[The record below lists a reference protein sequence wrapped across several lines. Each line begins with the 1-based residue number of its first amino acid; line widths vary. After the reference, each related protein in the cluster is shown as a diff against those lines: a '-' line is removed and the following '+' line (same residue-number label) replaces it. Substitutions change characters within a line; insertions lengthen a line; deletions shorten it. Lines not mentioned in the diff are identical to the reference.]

1 MEIALSKT
9 KVADRRWNLERHC
22 WTVAGQLTSIYRQVS
37 TSGVPKRL
45 FRQFKDKIKLLFT
58 SEVVN
63 EIFEEVND
71 VARFLFVD
79 IYSYSIILK

>member
-1 MEIALSKT
+1 M
-9 KVADRRWNLERHC
+9 
-22 WTVAGQLTSIYRQVS
+22 AGQLTSIYRQVS

-79 IYSYSIILK
+79 M